1 MRMSGRNSYAV
12 ISPLYDRRNFLLWDR
27 YKGKENLYPV
37 PVPGTDQAL
46 KNVKFM
52 NAFFHLASM
61 QLVIPKCYTVHRFSP
76 KTLRKPNHTWLYSL
90 NIYSHI
96 QIYIIAAQILLA
108 QVPLK

>member
-1 MRMSGRNSYAV
+1 MRKSGRNSDAV
-12 ISPLYDRRNFLLWDR
+12 ISHYMMGEISFYVCDR

-37 PVPGTDQAL
+37 PVTDQAL

-61 QLVIPKCYTVHRFSP
+61 QLVLSKCYTVHRFSP
-76 KTLRKPNHTWLYSL
+76 NTLRKPNHTWLYSL
-90 NIYSHI
+90 NICSHI
-96 QIYIIAAQILLA
+96 QIYIITAQILLA

>member
-1 MRMSGRNSYAV
+1 MMGE
-12 ISPLYDRRNFLLWDR
+12 ISFYVWDR

-37 PVPGTDQAL
+37 CVPGTDQAL

-61 QLVIPKCYTVHRFSP
+61 QLVLSECYTVHRFSP
-76 KTLRKPNHTWLYSL
+76 NTLGKPNHTWLYSL
-90 NIYSHI
+90 NICSHI
-96 QIYIIAAQILLA
+96 QIFIITAQILLA